1 MSTLTFHG
9 VSWLTQTFESAHVF
23 IFSLLQL
30 WNYTWTIKVE
40 VTQKAASLAKLA
52 FSKQSLILDS
62 LFSISNFF
70 RKWVEIMTLIVVKA
84 AIFEARGS
92 NT

>member
-40 VTQKAASLAKLA
+40 VTQKAESLAKLA
-52 FSKQSLILDS
+52 ISKQSLILDS
-62 LFSISNFF
+62 
-70 RKWVEIMTLIVVKA
+70 IVLGTVL
-84 AIFEARGS
+84 E
-92 NT
+92 NE